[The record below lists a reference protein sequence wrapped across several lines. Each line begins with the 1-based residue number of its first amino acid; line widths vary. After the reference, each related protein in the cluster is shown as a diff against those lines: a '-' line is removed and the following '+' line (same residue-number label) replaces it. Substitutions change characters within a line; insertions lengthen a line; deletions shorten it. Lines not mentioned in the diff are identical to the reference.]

1 MVKGTWIETRVVS
14 LHSHEA
20 YQHILNF
27 IETLQEGK
35 NDLQIKVVD
44 KGPSHIKAKIMYG
57 LLEIS
62 ISPRDGESII
72 DFNFNFDEWLR
83 RMYIVTVFGS
93 FWYILLGILLD
104 FRILALALFHLSFIS
119 WAKERTRT
127 IENKFME
134 RLDSFLSG
142 GVRAKPKI
150 KVEGKPRLE
159 LPPETLHLYQRLIDR
174 YSRIYGRSISAL
186 EYRIEEYMWEGLSR
200 EEAIR
205 RLAEEENMLD
215 ADK

>member
-1 MVKGTWIETRVVS
+1 MTRIKSRVVNFKVD
-14 LHSHEA
+14 EA

-35 NDLQIKVVD
+35 NDLQIKVVED

-150 KVEGKPRLE
+150 EVEGKPRLE
-159 LPPETLHLYQRLIDR
+159 LPPETLDALYQRLVDR

-186 EYRIEEYMWEGLSR
+186 EYRIEEYMMGGLSR
-200 EEAIR
+200 EEAIK
-205 RLAEEENMLD
+205 RLAEEEEI
-215 ADK
+215 A

>member
-1 MVKGTWIETRVVS
+1 MTRIKSRVVNFKVD
-14 LHSHEA
+14 EA

-35 NDLQIKVVD
+35 NDLQIKVVED

-150 KVEGKPRLE
+150 EVEGKPRLE
-159 LPPETLHLYQRLIDR
+159 LPPETLDALYQRLVDR
-174 YSRIYGRSISAL
+174 YSRIYGRSRSAL
-186 EYRIEEYMWEGLSR
+186 EYRIEEYMMGGLSR
-200 EEAIR
+200 EEAIK
-205 RLAEEENMLD
+205 RLAEEEGI
-215 ADK
+215 A

>member
-1 MVKGTWIETRVVS
+1 LTRIKSRVVNFKVD
-14 LHSHEA
+14 EA

-35 NDLQIKVVD
+35 NDLQIKVVED

-150 KVEGKPRLE
+150 EVEGKPRLE
-159 LPPETLHLYQRLIDR
+159 LPPETLDALYQRLVDR

-186 EYRIEEYMWEGLSR
+186 EYRIEEYMMGGLSR
-200 EEAIR
+200 EEAIK
-205 RLAEEENMLD
+205 RLAEEEEI
-215 ADK
+215 A